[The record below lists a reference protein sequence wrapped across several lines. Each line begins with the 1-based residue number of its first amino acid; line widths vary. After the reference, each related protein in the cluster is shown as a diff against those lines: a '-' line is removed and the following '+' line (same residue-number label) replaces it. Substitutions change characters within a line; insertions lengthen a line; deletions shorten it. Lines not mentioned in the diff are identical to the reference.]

1 MPYREGRVWIIIAC
15 MFRERE
21 RRREGEED
29 KCKFMC
35 AIEHRPKH
43 N

>member
-21 RRREGEED
+21 REREREKKGGRGR
-29 KCKFMC
+29 KTGASSCV
-35 AIEHRPKH
+35 P
-43 N
+43 